1 MKNLLKKFVVIYVV
15 LTLCAGI
22 CGCSKADK
30 DYGVSDE
37 TQVPSEP
44 VKTVVDPEY
53 VYPNIMSD
61 DAVMPKFIDISLYD
75 EENYAD
81 IYLGDKFELNAVY
94 DGVNI
99 KLPITYR
106 EIKKLG
112 WQLAENGEYD
122 VNSLI
127 LAGKTIKAELKNKNG
142 KEITAYFYNT
152 EDSSVRLKKCNIVKL
167 KIEENSFYEA
177 DEADEHGA
185 FNING
190 ITNDMVMTDIINIMG
205 APSHFYHEG
214 DNEYYLDYFVSKD
227 DRRNGITV
235 YVDIDDDSI
244 TAIEFSMY
252 K

>member
-1 MKNLLKKFVVIYVV
+1 M
-15 LTLCAGI
+15 
-22 CGCSKADK
+22 
-30 DYGVSDE
+30 
-37 TQVPSEP
+37 
-44 VKTVVDPEY
+44 
-53 VYPNIMSD
+53 
-61 DAVMPKFIDISLYD
+61 
-75 EENYAD
+75 
-81 IYLGDKFELNAVY
+81 
-94 DGVNI
+94 
-99 KLPITYR
+99 
-106 EIKKLG
+106 
-112 WQLAENGEYD
+112 AENGEYD

>member
-1 MKNLLKKFVVIYVV
+1 MKKLLKICAVICVVFA
-15 LTLCAGI
+15 LCAGM
-22 CGCSKADK
+22 GACSKADK
-30 DYGVSDE
+30 DYGVSSELDVSSE
-37 TQVPSEP
+37 T
-44 VKTVVDPEY
+44 VKTTVDPEY

-81 IYLGDKFELNAVY
+81 IYLGDKFKLNAVY
-94 DGVNI
+94 EGASIN
-99 KLPITYR
+99 LPITYR

-122 VNSLI
+122 VNSTI
-127 LAGKTIKAELKNKNG
+127 LAGKTVKAELKNKNG

-167 KIEENSFYEA
+167 KIEENSLFKA

-190 ITNDMVMTDIINIMG
+190 ITNDMVMTDIIDIMG

-214 DNEYYLDYFVSKD
+214 DNDYYLDYFVSKD